1 MNDIGFKNVKRRK
14 VHEDVAAQIEEAII
28 SGSVA
33 EGDSLPS
40 ERDLMESFGVGR
52 PAVRE
57 ALLLLE
63 RIGLVQLST
72 GGRARIIRPTFSVLV
87 NQLAATARH
96 FLATPGG
103 EASFQD
109 ARRLF
114 EAAIARNAAV
124 VAKEAD
130 IAKLSAALEA
140 NRAALQDMAAFERTD
155 VDFHFALA
163 SIGENPVFAA
173 LHGGIVEW
181 LSMQRHVSLRI
192 TGAAQNAFKSHEAI
206 FNAVANHEPEQAWA
220 AMDHHL
226 RDVMKFYR
234 KGKGRS

>member
-1 MNDIGFKNVKRRK
+1 MNFKNVKRRK

-33 EGDSLPS
+33 EGESLPS
-40 ERDLMESFGVGR
+40 ERDLMASFGVGR

-57 ALLLLE
+57 ALLLLQ

-114 EAAIARNAAV
+114 EAAIARNAAI
-124 VAKEAD
+124 VAKKAD
-130 IAKLSAALEA
+130 VIKLRAALEA
-140 NRAALQDMAAFERTD
+140 NRAALPDMTAFERTD
-155 VDFHFALA
+155 VAFHFALA
-163 SIGENPVFAA
+163 SIGDNPVFAA

-192 TGAAQNAFKSHEAI
+192 AGAAEKAFQSHEAI
-206 FNAVANHEPEQAWA
+206 FDAVANNEPERAWE
-220 AMDHHL
+220 AMDQHL
-226 RDVMKFYR
+226 QDVMKFYR
-234 KGKGRS
+234 KGKG

>member
-1 MNDIGFKNVKRRK
+1 MNEMNFKNVKRRK
-14 VHEDVAAQIEEAII
+14 VHEDVAAQIEEAIT

-33 EGDSLPS
+33 EGECLPS

-72 GGRARIIRPTFSVLV
+72 GGRARIIRPSFSVLV

-114 EAAIARNAAV
+114 EAAIARNAAK
-124 VAKEAD
+124 VAKKSD

-155 VDFHFALA
+155 VAFHFALA
-163 SIGENPVFAA
+163 SIGDNPVFAA

-181 LSMQRHVSLRI
+181 LSMQRHVSLRVP
-192 TGAAQNAFKSHEAI
+192 GAAQKAYQSHKAI
-206 FNAVANHEPEQAWA
+206 FDAVANHEPERAWA
-220 AMDHHL
+220 AMDQHL
-226 RDVMKFYR
+226 QEVKQFYR
-234 KGKGRS
+234 KGKN

>member
-1 MNDIGFKNVKRRK
+1 MTFKNVKRRK

-33 EGDSLPS
+33 EGECLPS

-87 NQLAATARH
+87 NQLAASARH
-96 FLATPGG
+96 FLAAPGG

-114 EAAIARNAAV
+114 EAAIARNAAE
-124 VAKEAD
+124 VAKPSD
-130 IAKLSAALEA
+130 IENLRVALES
-140 NRAALQDMAAFERTD
+140 NRAALQDMPEFERTD
-155 VDFHFALA
+155 VAFHFVLA
-163 SIGENPVFAA
+163 SIGDNPVFAA
-173 LHGGIVEW
+173 LHGGIFNW

-192 TGAAQNAFKSHEAI
+192 AGAAQQALQSHEEI
-206 FNAVANHEPEQAWA
+206 FNAVSSRQPEIAWT
-220 AMDHHL
+220 AMDKHL

-234 KGKGRS
+234 QSKGEV

>member
-1 MNDIGFKNVKRRK
+1 MNFKNVKRRK

-28 SGSVA
+28 SGSVV
-33 EGDSLPS
+33 EGDCLPS
-40 ERDLMESFGVGR
+40 ERDLMDSFGVGR

-114 EAAIARNAAV
+114 EAAIARN
-124 VAKEAD
+124 VAIVAQKD
-130 IAKLSAALEA
+130 DVTNLRTALEA
-140 NRAALQDMAAFERTD
+140 NRSALHDMTDFERTD
-155 VDFHFALA
+155 VAFHFALA
-163 SIGENPVFAA
+163 SIGDNPVFAA

-192 TGAAQNAFKSHEAI
+192 PGAAEKAFRSHETI
-206 FNAVANHEPEQAWA
+206 FDAVANHEPEQAWA
-220 AMDHHL
+220 AMDQHL
-226 RDVMKFYR
+226 QDVMKFYS
-234 KGKGRS
+234 KAQGKS